1 MSIHPMSF
9 SALDLL
15 AKMLTFDPAARITV
29 TEALEHPYLASY
41 HDVTDEPD
49 CPEPFER
56 WRTLEALETLEQYK
70 ETLYNEIQ
78 DYRREVRGIP
88 VEEAEPEP
96 EPLPEP
102 EPEPVIES
110 EPMPE
115 PKVGHARPPSVRHS
129 PTREMQRKLEEI
141 REMAEHLQPPGANDA
156 VFLTTPEMAHSVIEG
171 PEPPA
176 KSEERL
182 PDTETLPTM
191 KPIPRTKQAVD
202 PVVAYSRRSS
212 AFIPSRASSMYA
224 GSASTSYRPTPSRR
238 TSASGAE
245 ATGSSTVAFPTQK
258 EDYIVPARSRTASTY
273 GYENARRLLR
283 TLSTVSI
290 YESGE
295 GLAGGL
301 ADIAPIGKYIVQE
314 RDEALPSEMPRELE
328 SPPKPPSK

>member
-1 MSIHPMSF
+1 M
-9 SALDLL
+9 DLL

-29 TEALEHPYLASY
+29 PEALEHPYLASY

-49 CPEPFER
+49 CPGPFER

-88 VEEAEPEP
+88 VEEQEQDVEVEPI
-96 EPLPEP
+96 
-102 EPEPVIES
+102 PEPVPDP
-110 EPMPE
+110 EPVPE
-115 PKVGHARPPSVRHS
+115 PKVEPTRPPDVRHS
-129 PTREMQRKLEEI
+129 PTRDLQQKLEEI
-141 REMAEHLQPPGANDA
+141 REMAEYLQPPGIDDA
-156 VFLTTPEMAHSVIEG
+156 VFLATPEMAHSIIEG
-171 PEPPA
+171 LEPPA
-176 KSEERL
+176 ESEERL
-182 PDTETLPTM
+182 LDTETPPTT
-191 KPIPRTKQAVD
+191 KPIPRTKPVD

-212 AFIPSRASSMYA
+212 AFMPSRANSMYG
-224 GSASTSYRPTPSRR
+224 GSAATSYRPTTSRR
-238 TSASGAE
+238 TSASGTDV
-245 ATGSSTVAFPTQK
+245 TGAASTVAFPTQK

-273 GYENARRLLR
+273 GYDHARRLLR

-328 SPPKPPSK
+328 SPPKEQSK

>member
-1 MSIHPMSF
+1 
-9 SALDLL
+9 
-15 AKMLTFDPAARITV
+15 MLTFDPAARITV

-56 WRTLEALETLEQYK
+56 WRTLESLETLEQYK
-70 ETLYNEIQ
+70 EMLYNEIQ

-88 VEEAEPEP
+88 VEE
-96 EPLPEP
+96 PEP
-102 EPEPVIES
+102 EPEPEA
-110 EPMPE
+110 EPGPELVSGPEPTPE
-115 PKVGHARPPSVRHS
+115 PKVEHARPPSVRHS

-141 REMAEHLQPPGANDA
+141 REMAEHLQPPGADDA
-156 VFLTTPEMAHSVIEG
+156 VFLATPEMAHSVIEG
-171 PEPPA
+171 LEPPA
-176 KSEERL
+176 KPEERL
-182 PDTETLPTM
+182 PDTETPPTT
-191 KPIPRTKQAVD
+191 KPIPRTKQPVD

-224 GSASTSYRPTPSRR
+224 GSASASYRPTPSRR

-245 ATGSSTVAFPTQK
+245 VTGGASTVAFPTQK

-328 SPPKPPSK
+328 SPPKPQGE